1 MRVVGIDL
9 AGRESHITGVCV
21 MAEDCATYSV
31 HADEHILSIVEG
43 ASPECIAIDAPLSFN
58 GEPFRR
64 CEREL
69 RRHFRILPLTFR
81 GMRMLTERG
90 MMLAAHLREHGY
102 EVIEVYPHASKSV
115 LGIGT
120 SGLERYCKCAPRSR
134 DELDAVVCALTA
146 AFYLRGE
153 YVLYG
158 DEVVVP
164 SPRASESTWA

>member
-9 AGRESHITGVCV
+9 AGSQGHITGVCV
-21 MAEDCATYSV
+21 LGKKCTTHSV
-31 HADEHILSIVEG
+31 HSDEQILSIVKET
-43 ASPECIAIDAPLSFN
+43 SPVCIAIDAPLSLD
-58 GEPFRR
+58 GIPFRE

-90 MMLAAHLREHGY
+90 MGLAATLREGGY
-102 EVIEVYPHASKSV
+102 EVIEVYPHASKRV
-115 LGIGT
+115 LGIDGA
-120 SGLERYCKCAPRSR
+120 SDLERYCTCVPRCK

-146 AFYLRGE
+146 LFYVRGE

-158 DEVVVP
+158 GELVVP
-164 SPRASESTWA
+164 RPSASDSM